1 MPTYEYICKACE
13 HEFEEFQSMSA
24 KPLKKCPECA
34 KSKLER
40 LIGIGAGVI
49 FKGGGFYETDYRS
62 ESYKK
67 GADAEKKASEPKADK
82 DSSGSCACG
91 KKSKNDCASESTKT
105 TPKVDAPKKK
115 DGAASTMK
123 RDGAKQRVRRSTSQG
138 TRRRTSTQWQRPSL
152 FSLSTE
158 CWLPSLV
165 PSLES
170 VKSSLSH

>member
-1 MPTYEYICKACE
+1 MPTYDYQCASCG

-24 KPLKKCPECA
+24 KPLKKCPEC
-34 KSKLER
+34 SKNTLER

-67 GADAEKKASEPKADK
+67 GQEAEKKAKEPKSDK

-91 KKSKNDCASESTKT
+91 KKTKSDCVSGTT

-115 DGAASTMK
+115 
-123 RDGAKQRVRRSTSQG
+123 GAKKG
-138 TRRRTSTQWQRPSL
+138 
-152 FSLSTE
+152 
-158 CWLPSLV
+158 
-165 PSLES
+165 
-170 VKSSLSH
+170 